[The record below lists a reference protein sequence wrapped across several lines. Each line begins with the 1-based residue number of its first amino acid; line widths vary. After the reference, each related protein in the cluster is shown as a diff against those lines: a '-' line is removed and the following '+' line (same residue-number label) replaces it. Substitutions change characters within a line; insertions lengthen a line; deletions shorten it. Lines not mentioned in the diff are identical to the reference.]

1 MMRIYAIM
9 LIALITGLTSGSS
22 ALKTHA
28 ASKPVHTTHTKG
40 TSKDAHR
47 PEYAPV
53 ETPEENEEEEI
64 EDIGPEPQR
73 LYCAEQWTKL
83 YEGQKA
89 NIKVTARG
97 HYNQIAEFH
106 CPDCSLDEH
115 FVKPFLETEYRGK
128 TGLMRL
134 HECGFTKAVFKGM
147 RGTEAIVVDVPK
159 VFPDPNRLVC
169 INDWSM
175 DYQKNYP
182 TVHISSRGDLNESI
196 VFTCLNCPFQ
206 ESFIAPF
213 LLTVTDGKT
222 AMERMKECG
231 FTEVVFTNPM
241 GTREVIRKVQ

>member
-1 MMRIYAIM
+1 MTGMTHFRRVFIIS
-9 LIALITGLTSGSS
+9 LTALLFYIPGLTSR
-22 ALKTHA
+22 A
-28 ASKPVHTTHTKG
+28 
-40 TSKDAHR
+40 
-47 PEYAPV
+47 V
-53 ETPEENEEEEI
+53 ETRTESEAVSPSELENAEEAVEKEV
-64 EDIGPEPQR
+64 EDIEPEPQR

-89 NIKVTARG
+89 GIKVTTKG
-97 HYNQIAEFH
+97 HYNQIAMFS

-115 FVKPFLETEYRGK
+115 YVKPFLESEYRGK

-134 HECGFTKAVFKGM
+134 HECGFTQAIFKGM
-147 RGTEAIVVDVPK
+147 RGTEAIVVDVPS

-169 INDWSM
+169 INDWSE

-182 TVHISSRGDLNESI
+182 SIQISSRGELNEAI
-196 VFTCLNCPFQ
+196 VFSCLNCPFQ
-206 ESFIAPF
+206 KSFIAPF

-241 GTREVIRKVQ
+241 GTREVIRKVR